1 MKQALYRKYR
11 PTKLS
16 ELVGQEEAV
25 LLISNQVDKENLGHA
40 YLFSG
45 PRGVGKTSLA
55 RIIASQLGCD
65 PIFDISEID
74 AASHNKV
81 DDIREMNESVNFIA
95 SSPGKKRVFILDE
108 VHMLSNAASNA
119 FLKTLEEPPEHIIFI
134 LATTEPERVL
144 ETIKSRTTQIV
155 FKKITEDEIIKTLKK
170 IGKKEKIDLDVEI
183 IKMIANS
190 SDGSLRDA
198 INLFEQTHN
207 TFGEEASI
215 DDLFSLLGKLS
226 SKDFEIIINAV
237 ETQDTGAILTVIRG
251 AYAKGLQPNDIV
263 ESISEFFRNLFY
275 LKYLP
280 DDNKLSSLTPNL
292 KQLLEQA
299 NNKISAKQLVRILD
313 LIDEINTLISTT
325 SSAHLKLELF
335 MMKIIKPEL
344 GSDVKSIGYRVDL
357 LEGKLITEVK
367 PKKDEKHAPEVEEEK
382 TEVEKPKKNIKRKN
396 KESLE
401 NFDVYWPKILEEL
414 REKLSSRKYSY
425 ITAVRPEVE
434 SNGTLNLFVD
444 RDNEFLLKELEKSE
458 EVIDLV
464 ISEVA
469 EKMGIEVNIKISISE
484 ESKLVES
491 KGLDAAQEVF
501 DVEDLN

>member
-1 MKQALYRKYR
+1 MKQAFYRKYR
-11 PTKLS
+11 PRKLS
-16 ELVGQEEAV
+16 QLVGQEEAV
-25 LLISNQVDKENLGHA
+25 SLISNQIEKENLGHA

-55 RIIASQLGCD
+55 RIIALQLGCD

-74 AASHNKV
+74 AASNNKV

-170 IGKKEKIDLDVEI
+170 IGKKEKITLDGEI
-183 IKMIANS
+183 IKIIANS

-198 INLFEQTHN
+198 INLFEQTYN
-207 TFGEEASI
+207 TFGEKAST
-215 DDLFSLLGKLS
+215 DELLSLLGQLS
-226 SKDFEIIINAV
+226 SKDFETIINAV
-237 ETQDTGAILTVIRG
+237 ETQDTGAVLNVIRE
-251 AYAKGLQPNDIV
+251 AYSKGLQPNDIV
-263 ESISEFFRNLFY
+263 ASVSEFFRNLFY

-292 KQLLEQA
+292 IKLLEGA
-299 NNKISAKQLVRILD
+299 NKKISAKQLVRILD
-313 LIDEINTLISTT
+313 LIDDINSVISTT

-335 MMKIIKPEL
+335 MMKIIRPEL

-357 LEGKLITEVK
+357 LEGKLTGAVK
-367 PKKDEKHAPEVEEEK
+367 PKKEEKLELEVKEEKVEEK
-382 TEVEKPKKNIKRKN
+382 KPKKNIKKTST
-396 KESLE
+396 ESLE

-414 REKLSSRKYSY
+414 REKLSSRKFSY
-425 ITAVRPEVE
+425 LTAVKPEVE
-434 SNGTLNLFVD
+434 SNDTIKLFVD
-444 RDNEFLLKELEKSE
+444 KDNEFLLSELQKSH
-458 EVIDLV
+458 EVLDLV

-469 EKMGIEVNIKISISE
+469 KKMGIEVSIKILLSE
-484 ESKLVES
+484 KSRVGES

-501 DVEDLN
+501 EVEDLN